1 MRNNPVTAPAFIAG
15 TIRIL
20 RPSELPLLKD
30 HLLRLDPESRHD
42 RFNGVADERFVARYA
57 EKCLTDGTVVIAYME
72 NGLVR
77 AAAEMHPFGSAGDDL
92 PEVAFSVER
101 PYRRNGLG
109 SALFTKLIDEA
120 RRRGFHGL
128 RITTGSDNDAMRA
141 LARKFGARL
150 TFRQGESSG
159 TIDLAPHE
167 DLPRARPAPVAAE
180 AATADTPDWLMPF
193 DLAAAAVRLQRRYWN
208 SVMKL
213 YGLDR
218 AA

>member
-1 MRNNPVTAPAFIAG
+1 MRNNSVTAPAFIAG
-15 TIRIL
+15 TIRTL

-42 RFNGVADERFVARYA
+42 RFNGVADERFVVRYA

-72 NGLVR
+72 NGQVR
-77 AAAEMHPFGSAGDDL
+77 AAAEMHPLGSADDDL

-109 SALFTKLIDEA
+109 SALFTKLIEEA
-120 RRRGFHGL
+120 RQRGFHGL

-167 DLPRARPAPVAAE
+167 ELPPAEPAPAA
-180 AATADTPDWLMPF
+180 AQSAGVPDWSAPF
-193 DLAAAAVRLQRRYWN
+193 DLAATAVRMQRRYWS

-213 YGLDR
+213 YGLGR